1 MCVEVPVNNN
11 CTMLSNFDND
21 RSKARSGMNTFRMP
35 TANQKGSRH
44 ALPVH
49 ERQAGKYDV
58 PHTPYEVIH
67 QDSALSELSNNV
79 TRILRNAGSTQ

>member
-1 MCVEVPVNNN
+1 MCAEVLVNNN
-11 CTMLSNFDND
+11 NIVLPKFDDD
-21 RSKARSGMNTFRMP
+21 RSKARSGMKTFRMP